1 MKIQV
6 KILNENPDGSA
17 NAQVDFDKEGLETL
31 VQWGLVALLTKS
43 MDKYKVRFEEVVKP
57 VKRKKQNEP
66 IFTGNI
72 ASNHSKTNRIRS
84 KK

>member
-17 NAQVDFDKEGLETL
+17 NAQVDFDKKGLEVL
-31 VQWGLVALLTKS
+31 VQWGLVALLTKAV
-43 MDKYKVRFEEVVKP
+43 DTYKP

-66 IFTGNI
+66 IFTGTL
-72 ASNHSKTNRIRS
+72 ASNHSKINRIRS

>member
-17 NAQVDFDKEGLETL
+17 NSQVDFDKKGLEVL
-31 VQWGLVALLTKS
+31 VQWGLVALLTKAI
-43 MDKYKVRFEEVVKP
+43 DQYKVVKP

>member
-31 VQWGLVALLTKS
+31 VQWGLVALLTKAV
-43 MDKYKVRFEEVVKP
+43 DTYKP

-66 IFTGNI
+66 IFTGTL
-72 ASNHSKTNRIRS
+72 ASNHSKTDRTRS

>member
-31 VQWGLVALLTKS
+31 VQWGLVALLTKAI
-43 MDKYKVRFEEVVKP
+43 DQYKVRFEEVVKP
-57 VKRKKQNEP
+57 VKRKKQNESE
-66 IFTGNI
+66 FTRNLARNTPKISGV
-72 ASNHSKTNRIRS
+72 RS